1 MLINIQDDI
10 QKLQALGLLDKLLI
24 DKTTKKN
31 IMWATDAYSPF
42 GTQFQR
48 NENITADLLTG
59 TRSGVIQNRAHK
71 AMEQQSER
79 TRQHAEVFT
88 PLWVCKKMCDHADEI
103 WDKTSGW
110 QKYVDSRVLEITCGE
125 APFLVSRYDV
135 ETGESVPVG
144 DRIGLLDRKLR
155 AVSENAQDEQEW
167 LKWAARAFQSVYG
180 YEFQGDNLL
189 IARVNLLM
197 TFDEYLWERWNRE
210 PTKTEYAQIANTI
223 AWNIWQ
229 MDGLTGTLPYST
241 LEEEKEIDWFGMFE
255 TDNSL
260 DNGTQQPGCR
270 IYNWRG
276 DRSLEYLS
284 IRDKGERSMKF
295 DFVIGNP
302 PYQEEAPGTSTSDK
316 PIYHLFM
323 DAVYGVSEKVELIT
337 PARFLFDAGATPS
350 AWNQKMLSDCHLK
363 VLYYESDSSKVFPN
377 TSIIGGIAVTYRDSQ
392 QMFQPIETFIAYAEL
407 ASILKKVKPFLSL
420 NQSLDTIIQTQ
431 TKFNL
436 DMLNEAIPGLNR
448 TDKRLESNI
457 FKLDIFTNVPQKAD
471 DFKIIGLADNKRAY
485 RYVERKYIETSETS
499 NLDKYKIILSKSNG
513 ASGTLGSEPAR
524 LITTW
529 YGPIPAATPA
539 LKKDT
544 SPE

>member
-229 MDGLTGTLPYST
+229 TDGLTGTLPYST

-407 ASILKKVKPFLSL
+407 ASILKKVKPFLRPCL
-420 NQSLDTIIQTQ
+420 KNKYCT
-431 TKFNL
+431 NC
-436 DMLNEAIPGLNR
+436 GL
-448 TDKRLESNI
+448 
-457 FKLDIFTNVPQKAD
+457 V
-471 DFKIIGLADNKRAY
+471 
-485 RYVERKYIETSETS
+485 RK
-499 NLDKYKIILSKSNG
+499 
-513 ASGTLGSEPAR
+513 
-524 LITTW
+524 
-529 YGPIPAATPA
+529 
-539 LKKDT
+539 
-544 SPE
+544 